1 MEFKYLEHTADLKFQ
16 AEGKNLKH
24 AFRNAAKAMFN
35 SIVKIDTIQPKIEK
49 NGKFCDSET
58 IDQEQL
64 ELLTKKKI
72 EVPTR
77 NHGGDRP
84 DLPKFKL

>member
-1 MEFKYLEHTADLKFQ
+1 MVEKKFELGQ
-16 AEGKNLKH
+16 KVRDRISGFEGIITCIAEYYNGCV
-24 AFRNAAKAMFN
+24 RY
-35 SIVKIDTIQPKIEK
+35 IIQPKIEK